1 MQEFIGGAPERVRTS
16 DPRIRN
22 PVLCPTELPGRSCK
36 GLAGLIIGIKNAI
49 PNLAKLM
56 DCIHYSPHPA
66 NAEEVRSDATDQESM
81 ILITKVF
88 A

>member
-1 MQEFIGGAPERVRTS
+1 
-16 DPRIRN
+16 
-22 PVLCPTELPGRSCK
+22 
-36 GLAGLIIGIKNAI
+36 LAGLIIGIKNAI